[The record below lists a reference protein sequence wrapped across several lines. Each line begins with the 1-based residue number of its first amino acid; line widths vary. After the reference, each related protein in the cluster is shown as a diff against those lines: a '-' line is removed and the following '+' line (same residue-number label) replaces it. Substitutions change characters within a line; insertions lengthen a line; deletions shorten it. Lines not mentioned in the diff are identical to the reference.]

1 MEVSQNNKDC
11 FILSCIQ
18 EYFNTGKVY
27 YEKRGMV
34 KFRLVIK
41 KDIINIIIPHFTKH
55 PLLGFKSLQYLI

>member
-1 MEVSQNNKDC
+1 MEVSQNNKDF

-18 EYFNTGKVY
+18 EYFNTGKIY

-41 KDIINIIIPHFTKH
+41 KDIINIIMPHFIKYH
-55 PLLGFKSLQYLI
+55 LLGFKNLQYLI

>member
-18 EYFNTGKVY
+18 EYFYTGKVY
-27 YEKRGMV
+27 FKKRGMV

-41 KDIINIIIPHFTKH
+41 NI
-55 PLLGFKSLQYLI
+55 LLI